1 MGDWVILMTNGG
13 GTSNVPLSIIAISQ
27 ANSSQLTRIEPMP
40 LKPGQVSYIPSM
52 PALDLENNRIYAM
65 DPGPGKTVGID
76 FDQATGNMS
85 VAWSADQSTL
95 SWLVLIDDAANR
107 VLVGTNISSNITNP
121 LDLQVGPK
129 GANYVEQIQWRNA
142 DTGKLLA
149 ASDFFSPMIVGM
161 QVWAGY
167 GGLIYEGLN
176 EGNIM
181 ALKVLPAT
189 NATSISVNA
198 TINSTASATS
208 PTSETTYLRAL
219 H

>member
-1 MGDWVILMTNGG
+1 
-13 GTSNVPLSIIAISQ
+13 
-27 ANSSQLTRIEPMP
+27 
-40 LKPGQVSYIPSM
+40 
-52 PALDLENNRIYAM
+52 
-65 DPGPGKTVGID
+65 
-76 FDQATGNMS
+76 
-85 VAWSADQSTL
+85 WSADQSTL

-189 NATSISVNA
+189 NATSASVNA
-198 TINSTASATS
+198 TINSTTSATS
-208 PTSETTYLRAL
+208 PTSETTIPAST
-219 H
+219 

>member
-1 MGDWVILMTNGG
+1 
-13 GTSNVPLSIIAISQ
+13 
-27 ANSSQLTRIEPMP
+27 
-40 LKPGQVSYIPSM
+40 
-52 PALDLENNRIYAM
+52 
-65 DPGPGKTVGID
+65 
-76 FDQATGNMS
+76 MS

-95 SWLVLIDDAANR
+95 SWLTLIDDAANR
-107 VLVGTNISSNITNP
+107 VLVGTNISTNITNP

-129 GANYVEQIQWRNA
+129 GANYVEQIQWRDA
-142 DTGKLLA
+142 ATGKLLA

-189 NATSISVNA
+189 NTTSTTAVNVA
-198 TINSTASATS
+198 ANSTATS
-208 PTSETTYLRAL
+208 MSGTTAPTSG
-219 H
+219 

>member
-1 MGDWVILMTNGG
+1 
-13 GTSNVPLSIIAISQ
+13 
-27 ANSSQLTRIEPMP
+27 
-40 LKPGQVSYIPSM
+40 
-52 PALDLENNRIYAM
+52 M

-76 FDQATGNMS
+76 LDQATGNMS

-107 VLVGTNISSNITNP
+107 VLAGTNISSKITNP